1 MDEQFIV
8 NILAQLDTSKIN
20 QQLKE
25 LSSNKTVTVKV
36 EADLS
41 KFQKQLE
48 NAVKDASV
56 SVSPGGGSSSSRSQ
70 ASQSVFIKQI
80 NSAMRNLNLGT
91 YDANLKRIQSSLSK
105 WGNIS
110 TTTFLMLR
118 MLSKHTNRVSVI

>member
-91 YDANLKRIQSSLSK
+91 NDANLKRIQPSLSK
-105 WGNIS
+105 
-110 TTTFLMLR
+110 
-118 MLSKHTNRVSVI
+118 